1 MSSPQVGDVLTTP
14 AELDACPT
22 GTIVRKNDHWI
33 FVHQGGIWG
42 VTGAYS
48 RTSADVFDVV
58 DEVTVIWLPP
68 VTRVEFE
75 AVVQDMGCDGIVRP
89 IVNRGITGP
98 WTDLIPFVGSRV
110 RVTVETIGAD
120 DE

>member
-14 AELDACPT
+14 AELDACPE
-22 GTIVRKNDHWI
+22 GTIVRKNDFRI
-33 FVHQGGIWG
+33 FVRRGGIWD

-48 RTSADVFDVV
+48 ARTSADVFDVV

-68 VTRVEFE
+68 VTRVEMTTDTWIIDNYE
-75 AVVQDMGCDGIVRP
+75 AIFP
-89 IVNRGITGP
+89 HITSELHGLL
-98 WTDLIPFVGSRV
+98 WSVLVGGRV
-110 RVTVETIGAD
+110 RVTVEKIGND